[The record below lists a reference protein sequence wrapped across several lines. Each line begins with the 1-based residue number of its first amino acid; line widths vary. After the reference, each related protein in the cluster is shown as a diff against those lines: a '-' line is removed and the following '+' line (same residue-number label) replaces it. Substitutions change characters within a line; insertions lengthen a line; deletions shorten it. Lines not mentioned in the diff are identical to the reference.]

1 MKYDSKID
9 LDEDYG
15 DVTRIEV
22 IDAKGRSYANNS
34 VESFVWSLQDEGK
47 TLKVFVLESE
57 EAGEKTE
64 IGMQEGWKE
73 FLMDIKDRR

>member
-1 MKYDSKID
+1 MKNDSKID

-22 IDAKGRSYANNS
+22 IDAMGRSYVNVS
-34 VESFVWSLQDEGK
+34 VESFVWSLRDQGK
-47 TLKVFVLESE
+47 TLKVYVLGSE
-57 EAGEKTE
+57 QATE
-64 IGMQEGWKE
+64 IDMQEGWKE

>member
-22 IDAKGRSYANNS
+22 IDAKGRSYVNTS

-47 TLKVFVLESE
+47 TLKVYVLGSE
-57 EAGEKTE
+57 EAGE
-64 IGMQEGWKE
+64 IDMQEGWKE